1 MFLDVYGRYIMIY
14 LYYSYGFGYVTNLQ
28 VRAPHVVFFH
38 CSRSTSRSMADF
50 PMGDGQRTIAGDWYT
65 EIMQGIPCKM
75 IPGAN
80 YIYTHIYIYI
90 YISIYLYLYIYISI

>member
-1 MFLDVYGRYIMIY
+1 MDVYGCLWMFMDVYGCFWMFLDVYGRYIMIY

-50 PMGDGQRTIAGDWYT
+50 PMGDGQRTIAGD
-65 EIMQGIPCKM
+65 
-75 IPGAN
+75 
-80 YIYTHIYIYI
+80 
-90 YISIYLYLYIYISI
+90 